1 MRTCS
6 ECGANLGDNDNFCP
20 VCGAKAPEAASAP
33 TLSDT
38 LNGLTDQT
46 AGPVQEPSAPAVAAP
61 EAAALDET
69 APEGEEPVQGRGK
82 IAPKHLGM
90 IAAAAVAVLAIALI
104 GWLVSGLFQGP
115 DRRFVSYH
123 EKMFA
128 SLADKELGGAVSNMD
143 KLTSFSTDMTITAQ
157 VKGTNLDESYQQVN
171 ELLNDSALVLKVDLS
186 KTSAKV
192 GGELILK
199 GNSAFA
205 GTALYDKGTLG
216 FQVPQVSETY
226 YTADL
231 TGLVENLTGQRVEGL
246 NSIEL
251 PQVPEKELKKVAK
264 AYMDILSQ
272 AVTQESVTSKEDTF
286 RLEKLPGRRVEGT
299 AYIYQPMAQDV
310 EDMLYDLADQVEKD
324 EDLRALVNKFL
335 GGNVTWINALLAEN
349 GDDLDTMLD
358 EGLERWA
365 ERLRDNAAYYAQELE
380 DSGFTWTLWAGKG
393 GVYKGEVAVNEDSS
407 LCYERTENG
416 FALWTEWDGEAD
428 QELLTLEYDKD
439 SKGLYSG
446 SYTTGNGYQTTTLE
460 FDNVDTGEKSALGYY
475 YGDYIIR
482 QTYSYY
488 DDYSNEYS
496 FRVAKGKTGGTD
508 HTMDIGGIIYGS
520 SGPQLELTLNTSDKK
535 STVATPKGPR
545 EDISAYSE
553 EELEQLFDHLGEELT
568 RDFEELEDVFDLEDR
583 GTHPGPEL
591 LLSR

>member
-20 VCGAKAPEAASAP
+20 VCGAKAPEAAPAP

-38 LNGLTDQT
+38 LNGLTGQP

-128 SLADKELGGAVSNMD
+128 SMADKELGSAVSNMD

-157 VKGTNLDESYQQVN
+157 VKGDDLDENYQQAN

-186 KTSAKV
+186 KTSAKL
-192 GGELILK
+192 GGELILQ

-205 GTALYDKGTLG
+205 GTALYDKGTVG

-231 TGLVENLTGQRVEGL
+231 TELVENLTGQRVEGL
-246 NSIEL
+246 DSIEL

-264 AYMDILSQ
+264 TYMDILSQ

-286 RLEKLPGRRVEGT
+286 RLERLPGRRVEGT
-299 AYIYQPMAQDV
+299 AYLYQPIAQDV

-324 EDLRALVNKFL
+324 EDLRTLVSKFL

-365 ERLRDNAAYYAQELE
+365 ENLRDNAAYYAQELE
-380 DSGFTWTLWAGKG
+380 DSGFTWTLWVGKG
-393 GVYKGEVAVNEDSS
+393 GFYKGEVAVNEDSS

-446 SYTTGNGYQTTTLE
+446 SYATGNGYQTTTLE
-460 FDNVDTGEKSALGYY
+460 FDNVDTGKKSALGYY

-482 QTYSYY
+482 QAYSYY

-508 HTMDIGGIIYGS
+508 HTIDIGGIIYGS

-553 EELEQLFDHLGEELT
+553 EELEQLFNYLGEELT
-568 RDFEELEDVFDLEDR
+568 RDFEELEDIFDLEDR

>member
-20 VCGAKAPEAASAP
+20 VCGAKAPEAAPAP

-38 LNGLTDQT
+38 LNGLTGQT
-46 AGPVQEPSAPAVAAP
+46 PGPVQEPSAPAAAAP
-61 EAAALDET
+61 EAAALDPA
-69 APEGEEPVQGRGK
+69 APEGEKPIQGRGK

-90 IAAAAVAVLAIALI
+90 IAAGLVAVLAIALI

-128 SLADKELGGAVSNMD
+128 SMADKELGSAVSNMD

-157 VKGTNLDESYQQVN
+157 VKGDDLDEDYQQAN

-186 KTSAKV
+186 KTSAKL
-192 GGELILK
+192 GGELILQ

-226 YTADL
+226 YTTDL
-231 TGLVENLTGQRVEGL
+231 TELVENLTGQRVEGL
-246 NSIEL
+246 DSIEL

-264 AYMDILSQ
+264 TYMDILSQ
-272 AVTQESVTSKEDTF
+272 AVTQESVTSQADAF
-286 RLEKLPGRRVEGT
+286 RLERLPGRRVEGT
-299 AYIYQPMAQDV
+299 AYLYQPMAQDV

-324 EDLRALVNKFL
+324 EDLRALVSKFL

-349 GDDLDTMLD
+349 GDDLDTILD

-365 ERLRDNAAYYAQELE
+365 ENLRDNAAYYAQELE
-380 DSGFTWTLWAGKG
+380 DSGFTWTLWVGKG

-439 SKGLYSG
+439 SNGLYSG

-460 FDNVDTGEKSALGYY
+460 FDNVDTGKKSALGYY

-508 HTMDIGGIIYGS
+508 HTMDIGGVIYGS
-520 SGPQLELTLNTSDKK
+520 SGPRLELTLNTSDKK
-535 STVATPKGPR
+535 STVATPKGPQ
-545 EDISAYSE
+545 ENISAYSE

-568 RDFEELEDVFDLEDR
+568 RDFEELEDIFDLEDR

>member
-20 VCGAKAPEAASAP
+20 VCGAKAPETAPAP

-38 LNGLTDQT
+38 LNGLTGQT
-46 AGPVQEPSAPAVAAP
+46 ADPVQEPSAPAAP
-61 EAAALDET
+61 ALED
-69 APEGEEPVQGRGK
+69 AVSDQAVPEGEKPAQGRGK

-90 IAAAAVAVLAIALI
+90 IAAAAVAVLVIGLV
-104 GWLVSGLFQGP
+104 GWLVSGLLQGP

-128 SLADKELGGAVSNMD
+128 SMADKELGSAVSNMD
-143 KLTSFSTDMTITAQ
+143 RLSSFSTDMTITAQ
-157 VKGTNLDESYQQVN
+157 VKGGDLDESDQQVS

-186 KTSAKV
+186 KTSAKL
-192 GGELILK
+192 GGELILQ

-205 GTALYDKGTLG
+205 GTVLYDKGTVG
-216 FQVPQVSETY
+216 FQIPQVSDAY

-231 TGLVENLTGQRVEGL
+231 TRLVENLTGERVEGL
-246 NSIEL
+246 DSIEL

-264 AYMDILSQ
+264 TYMDILSQ

-286 RLEKLPGRRVEGT
+286 RLERLPGRRVEGT
-299 AYIYQPMAQDV
+299 AYIYQPIAQDV

-324 EDLRALVNKFL
+324 EDLRALVDKFL

-349 GDDLDTMLD
+349 GDDLDTILD

-365 ERLRDNAAYYAQELE
+365 ENLQDNAAYYAQELE
-380 DSGFTWTLWAGKG
+380 DSGFTWTLWVGKG
-393 GVYKGEVAVNEDSS
+393 GVYKGEVAVNGDSS

-416 FALWTEWDGEAD
+416 FALWTKYDGEFD
-428 QELLTLEYDKD
+428 QEILTLEYDKD
-439 SKGLYSG
+439 SNGLYSG
-446 SYTTGNGYQTTTLE
+446 SYTTGNGYQTTALE
-460 FDNVDTGEKSALGYY
+460 FDNVDTGKKSALGYY

-482 QTYSYY
+482 QAYSYY

-496 FRVAKGKTGGTD
+496 FQVAKGKTGGTD
-508 HTMDIGGIIYGS
+508 HTMNIGGIIYGS

-535 STVATPKGPR
+535 STVTTPKGPK

-553 EELEQLFDHLGEELT
+553 EELEQLFNYLGEELT
-568 RDFEELEDVFDLEDR
+568 RDFEELEDIFDLEDR